1 MKIPTL
7 IKPISWV
14 WLITILYL
22 SLKPN
27 AQMPLDFGSIDKVL
41 HFMAYGL
48 ATILMLMAYPNL
60 SKYKLIPLLFIYSFC
75 IEIAQQFAENR
86 LFEVADLA
94 ANLIGILLAILLF
107 GFIKSRLLINQ

>member
-1 MKIPTL
+1 
-7 IKPISWV
+7 
-14 WLITILYL
+14 
-22 SLKPN
+22 
-27 AQMPLDFGSIDKVL
+27 MPLDFGYIDKLL